1 MERLQANAT
10 ENQNT
15 PVQKYKI
22 IPIMTALLLAGFI
35 GMFNETALNIAL
47 SDLIHLFHIS
57 AATAQWLT
65 TGYLLT
71 LGILVPVSGLFL
83 QWYTTRQL
91 FTASLLLSILG
102 TVLAALAPGFEL
114 LMIARVI
121 QAAGVALILPLM
133 FHTVLVIIP
142 PEKRGGAYG
151 LIGLVLVVAPA
162 IGPTLS
168 GLLIEQLSYNW
179 IFGLSLPILLFS
191 LLFGIRHMQNITN
204 VTKPKIDLF
213 SILLSTLG
221 FGGIVFALSSAGEGE
236 GGIASPTVVISL
248 LIGVLALILFSIRQ
262 LRMEQPMLDL
272 RAFKQSMFTM
282 GTVMLMLA
290 VMVMMAAMLML
301 PMYLIRV
308 QGLNAFSAGIVLLPG
323 GIINAI
329 MQPIMGKVFDKYG
342 PRWVVP
348 AGLMVISVVLWLLS
362 GITATD
368 SLTHI
373 ILLHTFL
380 MIGISMVW
388 MPSQANGLNQLPPSL
403 YPHGSA
409 IMNTVQQVAG
419 AIGTAVA
426 VSIMSIVANKSL
438 LQSADQANSANA
450 VLSLTEGI
458 QQVFLVAIFV
468 SVLGFV
474 LSLFMKRVLM
484 PGRNDD

>member
-1 MERLQANAT
+1 
-10 ENQNT
+10 
-15 PVQKYKI
+15 
-22 IPIMTALLLAGFI
+22 
-35 GMFNETALNIAL
+35 
-47 SDLIHLFHIS
+47 
-57 AATAQWLT
+57 
-65 TGYLLT
+65 
-71 LGILVPVSGLFL
+71 
-83 QWYTTRQL
+83 
-91 FTASLLLSILG
+91 
-102 TVLAALAPGFEL
+102 
-114 LMIARVI
+114 
-121 QAAGVALILPLM
+121 
-133 FHTVLVIIP
+133 
-142 PEKRGGAYG
+142 
-151 LIGLVLVVAPA
+151 
-162 IGPTLS
+162 
-168 GLLIEQLSYNW
+168 
-179 IFGLSLPILLFS
+179 
-191 LLFGIRHMQNITN
+191 
-204 VTKPKIDLF
+204 
-213 SILLSTLG
+213 
-221 FGGIVFALSSAGEGE
+221 
-236 GGIASPTVVISL
+236 
-248 LIGVLALILFSIRQ
+248 
-262 LRMEQPMLDL
+262 MLDL
-272 RAFKQSMFTM
+272 RAFKQPMFTM

-308 QGLNAFSAGIVLLPG
+308 QGLDAFSAGLVLLPG

-388 MPSQANGLNQLPPSL
+388 MPSQANGLNQLPPYL

-419 AIGTAVA
+419 AIGTAIA

-438 LQSADQANSANA
+438 LQSTDQANSANA

-458 QQVFLVAIFV
+458 QHVFLVAIFL

-484 PGRNDD
+484 PGNKED